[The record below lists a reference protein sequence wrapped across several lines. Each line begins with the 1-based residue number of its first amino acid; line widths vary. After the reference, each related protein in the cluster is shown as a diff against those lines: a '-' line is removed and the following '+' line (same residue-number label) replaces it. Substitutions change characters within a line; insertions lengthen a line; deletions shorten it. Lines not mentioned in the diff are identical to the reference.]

1 MKKSL
6 LLLMAMAISMALHA
20 QWTNN
25 ALANTFIANTSA
37 DAGEIYISTDEVSGD
52 TYLQWTSFVGGNGW
66 SPTLQRLNYNGVPQW
81 GNGGI
86 HISGHDFASWSQG
99 FALAATNDGG
109 VVSCFSNEAG
119 QSYAVR
125 INADGTFPW
134 GEAGVL
140 LFNGQ
145 GGSRTEMV
153 AGNDGGVWTLG
164 SDYTNLFAQYVNS
177 DGSTGP
183 VITIS
188 DNTGLACMFG
198 QLTLSN
204 DNRVF
209 VTYEKLGSGLYTDK
223 SVHVAGYAPDGT
235 QFSPETLLMSSQAFQ
250 STYIHHVVPDG
261 LGGGYAYIWH
271 PAFSNFNTYVFH
283 FDASGANTMT
293 DLNGAPVHSFDANNL
308 YIDAYATVDPES
320 HDIIVAYQQTDD
332 AFQTQCKIYINRITS
347 WGERLW
353 GEGILVLDNGTTP
366 CGGLRIDAFEYEPGF
381 SVIYH
386 KGISQTSTQSTVEA
400 HGFTMNGE
408 ALWTTSMC
416 SNIYNKTGD
425 RNSSGF
431 HLGQNIVA
439 WVNAETGGLYGQNI
453 GVDGSMGPQT
463 PPTPPEPCYPPTNF
477 RGEYYYSQ
485 AMYGIMLEWD
495 APETAPLHY
504 NLYCDGYKEVIE
516 IDAEYTSYFQ
526 EMGVGDYIFRLT
538 AVYDDCESDYA
549 LTGSGDDYLL
559 ITVTSVPENEMEE
572 IVNVTKIYTMS
583 GQLLHNVNPEEL
595 SQGVYI
601 LQGLTASG
609 KLVNRKIMVD

>member
-1 MKKSL
+1 
-6 LLLMAMAISMALHA
+6 MALLIMSAMQA
-20 QWTNN
+20 QWVNN
-25 ALANTFIANTSA
+25 PVSNTFLANTSA

-66 SPTLQRLNYNGVPQW
+66 SPTLQRLNYEGVPQW
-81 GNGGI
+81 GDDGI
-86 HISGHDFASWSQG
+86 HISGQNFASWSQG
-99 FALAATNDGG
+99 FAMAATTDGG
-109 VVSCFSNEAG
+109 VVSCFSNENG

-145 GGSRTEMV
+145 GGSRTEAI

-164 SDYTNLFAQYVNS
+164 SDYTNLFAQYVYS

-188 DNTGLACMFG
+188 DNSGHSCMFG

-209 VTYEKLGSGLYTDK
+209 VTYEKLGSGYYTEK
-223 SVHVAGYAPDGT
+223 TVHVAGYAPDGT
-235 QFSPETLLMSSQAFQ
+235 QFSPETLLMSPQTFQ
-250 STYIHHVVPDG
+250 STYIHHAIPDG
-261 LGGGYAYIWH
+261 LGGGYVYLWH
-271 PAFSNFNTYVFH
+271 PALYHFNTYVFH
-283 FDASGANTMT
+283 FDAYGANTMT
-293 DLNGAPVHSFDANNL
+293 DLNGTPVHSFDGNNL

-320 HDIIVAYQQTDD
+320 HDIIVAYEQTD
-332 AFQTQCKIYINRITS
+332 AAYQTQCKIYINRITS

-353 GEGILVLDNGTTP
+353 DNGILVLDNGTTP

-386 KGISQTSTQSTVEA
+386 KGLSQTSTQSTVEA
-400 HGFTMNGE
+400 HGFNMNGE
-408 ALWTTSMC
+408 VLWNTTLC
-416 SNIYNKTGD
+416 SNAYNKTGD

-463 PPTPPEPCYPPTNF
+463 PPTPPEPCYAPNNF
-477 RGEYYYSQ
+477 DGRYVYEDGTMGVLLLWE
-485 AMYGIMLEWD
+485 
-495 APETAPLHY
+495 APEEIPLQYALYRRDLSNNESEMFILAP
-504 NLYCDGYKEVIE
+504 DITEFFDEVGI
-516 IDAEYTSYFQ
+516 
-526 EMGVGDYIFRLT
+526 GDYQYWLT
-538 AVYDDCESDYA
+538 AIHEDCESEPA
-549 LTGSGDDYLL
+549 LTPNGEQSLYFEVTAVDENAVDE
-559 ITVTSVPENEMEE
+559 IVTVTR
-572 IVNVTKIYTMS
+572 IYTLN
-583 GQLLHNVNPEEL
+583 GQQLRNISLEDL
-595 SQGVYI
+595 SKGIYIIQGI
-601 LQGLTASG
+601 TANG
-609 KLVNRKIMVD
+609 KLVNRKMVVE